1 MEKTCSRCCFK
12 VWDKCSLLRLAQIDS
27 FLTIAVAS
35 HSCVDSK
42 GDSGGPGVLVTLLH
56 EKTWSIDLESRSP
69 RPASDVSFW
78 LVGVINN
85 KPLYLLDSCKRRNHR
100 REVL

>member
-35 HSCVDSK
+35 HSCVESK
-42 GDSGGPGVLVTLLH
+42 GFSGGPGVLVTLLNK
-56 EKTWSIDLESRSP
+56 KTWSIDLASRSP
-69 RPASDVSFW
+69 RPASDVSFG
-78 LVGVINN
+78 LVGIIKNE
-85 KPLYLLDSCKRRNHR
+85 PLYLLGACNR
-100 REVL
+100 